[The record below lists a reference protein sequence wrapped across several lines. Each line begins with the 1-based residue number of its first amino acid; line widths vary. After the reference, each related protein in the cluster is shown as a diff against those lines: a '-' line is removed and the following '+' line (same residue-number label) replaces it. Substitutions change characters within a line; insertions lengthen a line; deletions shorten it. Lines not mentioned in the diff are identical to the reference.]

1 MKTSIYE
8 KLIALVLLLLPMIV
22 GAQTKTNAT
31 KTISFCGVPFGIS
44 VEEFKQKACTDELH
58 DSLANLVGA
67 KKCII
72 APNVNIPRSTRF
84 RTVCSLEISFG
95 DDYGVWVLTGYDLLR
110 NMLCAKYGQYQESE
124 NHNNGKQ
131 KLIWQLP
138 YGEISLRRGKEDAVI
153 SYYDYSALKK
163 ELPELFKML

>member
-1 MKTSIYE
+1 M
-8 KLIALVLLLLPMIV
+8 LIPLFVE
-22 GAQTKTNAT
+22 AQTKTTAS
-31 KTISFCGVPFGIS
+31 KTMSFCGVPFGIS
-44 VEEFKQKACTDELH
+44 VEEFKQKACTDVLR

-67 KKCII
+67 KKCAIY

-84 RTVCSLEISFG
+84 KTVCSLEVSFG

-110 NMLCAKYGQYQESE
+110 NILCAKYGQYQESE
-124 NHNNGKQ
+124 DHNNGRQELK
-131 KLIWQLP
+131 WVLP

-163 ELPELFKML
+163 ELSGLFKML